1 MPVSRTLKLWEAC
14 SLGVFRKIL
23 NEAINRFESANS
35 DVHIEPSSNLCD
47 LYNLQLTNATASG
60 KLPDIFHTW
69 GGKMLKSLIE
79 KGEVYDL
86 TQDLSSDRWRETFI
100 PASLDCYKFNGGSYA
115 VPVTFGAVSFY
126 YNKEIFTNHNLSI
139 PQDFDELIDLC
150 RKLRRKG
157 IIPISLGNKEGWEG
171 DFFFTYLASRIGG
184 DNLVN
189 NILERAPGFYFTDSC
204 LVKTG
209 EKIQQLVD
217 TKAFPENFNDLN
229 YYQQRSLFWE
239 RKAAM
244 QLNGNRLISKFLEV
258 ESPELIDKLDFFN
271 FPLVSGGKG
280 YLTSIQ
286 GGSQLSFAISSNC
299 RNKKKAIEF
308 LHEVT
313 SPRTAED
320 IITKAQDIPARRGIL
335 TSKVFNPLLVKVVKE
350 LDKAKKVQIHFFRSL
365 PPTLSRIYLK
375 VLRSIFE
382 KTITPEEGVNT
393 VEEAAQDLDN
403 KNNWL

>member
-1 MPVSRTLKLWEAC
+1 
-14 SLGVFRKIL
+14 
-23 NEAINRFESANS
+23 
-35 DVHIEPSSNLCD
+35 
-47 LYNLQLTNATASG
+47 LTNATASG

-86 TQDLSSDRWRETFI
+86 TQDLSSDRWREAFI
-100 PASLDCYKFNGGSYA
+100 PASLDCYNFDGGSYA

-126 YNKEIFTNHNLSI
+126 YNKEIFINHNLSV
-139 PQDFDELIDLC
+139 PQDFDDLIDLC

-157 IIPISLGNKEGWEG
+157 TIPISLGNKEGWEG

-189 NILERAPGFYFTDSC
+189 SILERAPGFHFTDSC
-204 LVKTG
+204 LVETG

-217 TKAFPENFNDLN
+217 TRAFPENFNELN
-229 YYQQRSLFWE
+229 YYQQRRLFWE
-239 RKAAM
+239 QKAAM
-244 QLNGNRLISKFLEV
+244 QLNGNRLISKFLDIEA
-258 ESPELIDKLDFFN
+258 PELMDKLDFFN
-271 FPLVSGGKG
+271 FPLVSKGKG
-280 YLTSIQ
+280 HLTTIQ

-299 RNKKKAIEF
+299 RNKKKAIGF

-313 SPRTAED
+313 GPRTAED
-320 IITKAQDIPARRGIL
+320 IITKAQDIPARKGII
-335 TSKVFNPLLVKVVKE
+335 TSKVFNPLLIKVIEE

-375 VLRSIFE
+375 TLRSIFA
-382 KTITPEEGVNT
+382 KTITPEEGVNA
-393 VEEAAQDLDN
+393 VEEAAQDLD
-403 KNNWL
+403 KRNNWL